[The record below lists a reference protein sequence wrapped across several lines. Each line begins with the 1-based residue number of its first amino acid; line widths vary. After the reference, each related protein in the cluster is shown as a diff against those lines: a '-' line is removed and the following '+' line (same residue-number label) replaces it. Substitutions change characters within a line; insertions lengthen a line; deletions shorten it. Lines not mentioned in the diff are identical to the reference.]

1 MSGAQPLS
9 AEAIFRANGGQL
21 RMGEALAA
29 GISRYQLYQLRDKGL
44 IEAISRGLYRL
55 SDLPP
60 ISNPDL
66 VAVASRYPKA
76 VLCLVSAL
84 AWHGIT
90 TQIPHQVHIAV
101 ARQAR
106 LPEMDYPP
114 VQGYR
119 FSAAA
124 FEEGIENHRVDDT
137 PIRIYNPEKT
147 LADCFKFRNKIGME
161 VALEALQLYRERF
174 KTKPALILQYA
185 KLCRVEQIIRPYLEA
200 GL

>member
-1 MSGAQPLS
+1 MSGASPTS
-9 AEAIFRANGGQL
+9 PEAIFRANGGQL

-29 GISRYQLYQLRDKGL
+29 GISRYQLYQLRDEG
-44 IEAISRGLYRL
+44 IVEVISRGLYRL
-55 SDLPP
+55 ADLPP
-60 ISNPDL
+60 VSNPDL
-66 VAVASRYPKA
+66 LTVASRYPKA
-76 VLCLVSAL
+76 VLCLISAL

-90 TQIPHQVHIAV
+90 TQVPHQVHIAV

-124 FEEGIENHRVDDT
+124 FGEGIENHRVDDT
-137 PIRIYNPEKT
+137 PIRVYSPEKT

-174 KTKPALILQYA
+174 KTKPAIILQYA
-185 KLCRVEQIIRPYLEA
+185 KLCRVEQIMRPYLEA